1 MITLEIKYFIG
12 LHRLNMEII
21 VSRVSNLNLEIFNRR
36 WRIPSFL
43 QGDSEIH
50 ADVCRVQGFLKRYSI
65 PQMQF
70 RFSYLIINTETL
82 VPLNSENLIVRF
94 GSVL

>member
-1 MITLEIKYFIG
+1 M
-12 LHRLNMEII
+12 
-21 VSRVSNLNLEIFNRR
+21 SRVSNLNLEIFNRR
-36 WRIPSFL
+36 WRVPGFS
-43 QGDSEIH
+43 QGDSEIY
-50 ADVCRVQGFLKRYSI
+50 ADVCRVQVFLKGCSV

-94 GSVL
+94 SNVL

>member
-1 MITLEIKYFIG
+1 M
-12 LHRLNMEII
+12 
-21 VSRVSNLNLEIFNRR
+21 SRVSNLNFEICNRR
-36 WRIPSFL
+36 WRVPSFL
-43 QGDSEIH
+43 QGDSEIR
-50 ADVCRVQGFLKRYSI
+50 ADVCRVQGFLKGCSI

-94 GSVL
+94 SSVL